1 MKRNIRFY
9 RSLSELCRDSLEWFL
24 LATRLERDVIFKLKD
39 KPIGAIGMQFAGSAS
54 CQKFWIG

>member
-9 RSLSELCRDSLEWFL
+9 RSLSELYRDSLEWFL

-39 KPIGAIGMQFAGSAS
+39 KPIGAIGMRFAGNAS